1 MLQDVPYA
9 ATSLV
14 APFGLDSRMTA
25 VRLALA
31 CAIAVGMSASLAAL
45 YGRYRVLP
53 AALTGPNVCN
63 LEAGGCAALFRTPTA
78 AILGIPNSALG
89 LLFYGAL
96 AVGLLL
102 GWPKRLLL
110 AGATLALAMSAY
122 LAAALI
128 QRRLEC
134 RVCWAG
140 HAANVVIWLTLLGPR
155 RPSRHRYN

>member
-1 MLQDVPYA
+1 
-9 ATSLV
+9 
-14 APFGLDSRMTA
+14 MTA
-25 VRLALA
+25 VRLALV
-31 CAIAVGMSASLAAL
+31 CGIAVGSAASIAAL

-78 AILGIPNSALG
+78 ALVGVPNSALG
-89 LLFYGAL
+89 LLFYGTL
-96 AVGLLL
+96 AVGLFL

-110 AGATLALAMSAY
+110 AGATLALTMSAY

-128 QRRLEC
+128 QQRLEC

-140 HAANVVIWLTLLGPR
+140 HAANLAIWLALR
-155 RPSRHRYN
+155 RPRCRSDRRYN